1 MIPPGRPVRG
11 VEMSQ
16 AGWVSLCRR
25 ERRKRVRRE
34 RAKICGADV
43 AIVRVFVCYERG
55 ETMHSLDA
63 LWRLTAGGPTVA
75 QRHAAAMD
83 HLRSLDPA
91 RLP

>member
-1 MIPPGRPVRG
+1 
-11 VEMSQ
+11 MSQ

-25 ERRKRVRRE
+25 ERQKLVRRVR
-34 RAKICGADV
+34 AQIVGAD
-43 AIVRVFVCYERG
+43 APIVRAFVCYQRG

-63 LWRLTAGGPTVA
+63 LWRMTAGGPTVG
-75 QRHAAAMD
+75 QRHAAAMG